1 MSSLVKTF
9 VTAFVK
15 TFVTTS
21 AVLALVAFTVFGPA
35 ASPPRAAIAVEAT
48 EVSFSV
54 AVNRVQPAVA
64 TPGAPVNVQV
74 SVSNAIATPL
84 SGVVVRARLG
94 SASLDTRK
102 AVREFGAGTA
112 DPATREVATM
122 NLTGPVA
129 RGRPAS
135 ATLTL
140 DPADIPSVR
149 AYGALPLVIEAEAAG
164 LTVRQRTY
172 LPVHNRKE
180 YEPLRLALAVPLT
193 LDPDPALVT
202 ATGAELDKAWT
213 RAAGDGSRID
223 RILTATEGL
232 PVTFAVD
239 PALVGYTDPG
249 PDTADSTG
257 EIRAAPATSSTIAGI
272 TASIVTRLTRGP
284 ATSVWELP
292 PGDPDLSALSAPG
305 ADPRLLQSIASLPT
319 DLPALLGRPDAAVPR
334 IAWPVGEALDDARRV
349 AVDTAFKG
357 RPGGQQAAF
366 VTGSATVDTDP
377 DISGPAARRTPG
389 GSSLL
394 VADQGLGAT
403 LAGITR
409 GLDAGAYTQ
418 RFLADSLA
426 LLAEAPGRSRTVL
439 VAAPRRFAPDAG
451 ALGSLLTTLNS
462 PGGVPWVDLVST
474 DELIAASTSPQAP
487 QAVPRTPQSA
497 SVPVSPLQPAAISR
511 LISTGQHIAGISSV
525 LSATDTSGRIP
536 RASTIQSLASA
547 RWRGQVA
554 AFEATNT
561 AVQERVDTLATGVT
575 VLPSTVNFLADHG
588 VLQVTVV
595 NNLDVAVHNVR
606 LVLDPQG
613 RPPRLRVTEPQPLSI
628 APGSRTTVRVSV
640 DAVAAGVVPVSTY
653 LTTATGTRL
662 GADAMVN
669 VRVQP
674 TGGWVVAVGGVLVGV
689 TFLVGLY
696 RTFRRGRPRVTEA
709 ELEGIDLE

>member
-1 MSSLVKTF
+1 MS
-9 VTAFVK
+9 
-15 TFVTTS
+15 
-21 AVLALVAFTVFGPA
+21 ALVAPVALLVLVAFSVFDLAPLV
-35 ASPPRAAIAVEAT
+35 PRAAAAVEA
-48 EVSFSV
+48 SFSI
-54 AVNRVQPAVA
+54 AVTQVQPAVA
-64 TPGAPVNVQV
+64 TPGTPVTVQV
-74 SVSNAIATPL
+74 SVTNSAAAPL
-84 SGVVVRARLG
+84 SDVVVRARLG

-112 DPATREVATM
+112 EPQTREVATA
-122 NLTGPVA
+122 NLPGPVA

-135 ATLTL
+135 ASLTL

-149 AYGALPLVIEAEAAG
+149 AYGSLPLVIEAEAAG

-180 YEPLRLALAVPLT
+180 YEPLQLALAVPLT
-193 LDPDPALVT
+193 LDPEPALVT
-202 ATGAELDKAWT
+202 TTGAELDKAWT
-213 RAAGDGSRID
+213 RAAGPGSRID
-223 RILTATEGL
+223 RILTATEGI

-239 PALVGYTDPG
+239 PTLVGYTDAG
-249 PDTADSTG
+249 PDTADAPG
-257 EIRAAPATSSTIAGI
+257 ETRQAPATSSTIAGI
-272 TASIVTRLTRGP
+272 TASIVARLTRG
-284 ATSVWELP
+284 AGTSVWELP
-292 PGDPDLSALSAPG
+292 PGDPDLAALTAPG
-305 ADPRLLQSIASLPT
+305 ADPRLLQMIASLPT
-319 DLPALLGRPDAAVPR
+319 DFPALLGRPGTAVPR
-334 IAWPVGEALDDARRV
+334 IAWPVGETLDDQRRV

-357 RPGGQQAAF
+357 RAGGQQAAF
-366 VTGSATVDTDP
+366 VTGSSTVDSDP
-377 DISGPAARRTPG
+377 DVSGPAARRTPG

-394 VADQGLGAT
+394 VADQGLSAT
-403 LAGITR
+403 LAGTTR

-439 VAAPRRFAPDAG
+439 VSPPRTFAPDTG
-451 ALGSLLTTLNS
+451 ALRALLTALAS
-462 PGGVPWVDLVST
+462 PDEVPWIDLVST
-474 DELIAASTSPQAP
+474 DRLLTAATSPQAP
-487 QAVPRTPQSA
+487 QAVPRTPPSS
-497 SVPVSPLQPAAISR
+497 SVPASPLQPAVINR
-511 LISTGQHIAGISSV
+511 LISTGQHMAGISSV

-536 RASTIQSLASA
+536 RATTIQSLASA
-547 RWRGQVA
+547 RWRGQAA
-554 AFEATNT
+554 AFDATNT
-561 AVQERVDTLATGVT
+561 AVQERVATLATGVT

-662 GADAMVN
+662 GADATVN

-674 TGGWVVAVGGVLVGV
+674 TGGWVVAVGGVLVGLIFV
-689 TFLVGLY
+689 VGLY

-709 ELEGIDLE
+709 DLEGIDLE